1 MSTSKTINTAD
12 PLNRILAALVDGTT
26 WFILY
31 VIISFPLGFALL
43 ATTASLVDASNIS
56 ELSTLI
62 AANQGISWVSSLIG
76 LVIWVLLYLVVQIY
90 VWRGQ
95 TLGKKLLGIKL
106 VAEDQGVVSIK
117 TILLR
122 YSVYLGL
129 MVLPL
134 IPFIGTLSSCLF
146 FIFLLVNAVM
156 IFSDVNKQTLPDKM
170 AKTYVVNA

>member
-12 PLNRILAALVDGTT
+12 PLNRILATLVDGFT

-31 VIISFPLGFALL
+31 VIISVPLGFASL
-43 ATTASLVDASNIS
+43 ATTASLADVSNIS

-62 AANQGISWVSSLIG
+62 AANQGISWISSLIG

-134 IPFIGTLSSCLF
+134 IPFLGTLSSCLF

-156 IFSDVNKQTLPDKM
+156 LFSDVNKQTLPDKM
-170 AKTYVVNA
+170 AKTYVVKA